1 VSQKRILIVS
11 QYSLF
16 DQGLRSALS
25 RQPGVE
31 VVGVCRD
38 LEEAHGQVQTLHPDV
53 LLLIAGPDIARDS
66 AFPLLEEVSPS
77 IIRISPT
84 DGTMQVYHR
93 EQVDQ
98 ASLDDLMAAIE
109 TTASQLTVSQQKK
122 GTSHQASTRTG
133 GFPTQPRRANMR
145 HFITVAVLVVISTI
159 LVSIGLEFLPILPLQ
174 AGQEAASV
182 DWLFKLELR
191 VIAFLFSLIVVFT
204 LYSVIV
210 FRRKAGETQDGPH
223 IHGNAKLEI
232 IWTVIPL
239 ITVLFFGVL
248 GAQGLSQITS
258 PEPDELVVE
267 VTAQQFAWRFDYPD
281 HGITFASEL
290 HLPRDRQVLLKMT
303 STDVIHSFWVPELRV
318 KQDAVP
324 GMTTELRLTP
334 TEVGDYQV
342 RCTELCGTAHYSMLA
357 PVKVEEPADF
367 EAWVAANAAS
377 SNDMTQSEGA
387 ADTGPLELTGA
398 ELGAQVA
405 QTQGCAGC
413 HSVDGS
419 QLVGPTWLGLYDSQV
434 TLDDDTTVVADADYL
449 RRSIVETNAEIVK
462 GFPASVMPGIYKDTL
477 SEEQIDALVEYIK
490 SLAE

>member
-1 VSQKRILIVS
+1 
-11 QYSLF
+11 
-16 DQGLRSALS
+16 
-25 RQPGVE
+25 
-31 VVGVCRD
+31 
-38 LEEAHGQVQTLHPDV
+38 
-53 LLLIAGPDIARDS
+53 
-66 AFPLLEEVSPS
+66 
-77 IIRISPT
+77 
-84 DGTMQVYHR
+84 
-93 EQVDQ
+93 
-98 ASLDDLMAAIE
+98 
-109 TTASQLTVSQQKK
+109 
-122 GTSHQASTRTG
+122 
-133 GFPTQPRRANMR
+133 
-145 HFITVAVLVVISTI
+145 
-159 LVSIGLEFLPILPLQ
+159 
-174 AGQEAASV
+174 
-182 DWLFKLELR
+182 
-191 VIAFLFSLIVVFT
+191 
-204 LYSVIV
+204 
-210 FRRKAGETQDGPH
+210 
-223 IHGNAKLEI
+223 
-232 IWTVIPL
+232 L

-377 SNDMTQSEGA
+377 SNDMTQSEGEV
-387 ADTGPLELTGA
+387 DTGPLELTGA